1 VQWYATPLRIQK
13 TCLFLLQRGTKTYH
27 IVIGGLFMATMET
40 AATVE
45 AFFS

>member
-1 VQWYATPLRIQK
+1 MQWYAAPLYIQK

-27 IVIGGLFMATMET
+27 IVVGGMFVATMET

-45 AFFS
+45 I